1 MEDRRYCF
9 AARSLLKELVMSVSR
24 RELFRGGLATAGV
37 AALTLRADALP
48 TLPSG
53 TLKHYPEFQVL
64 ADTPLPFVAPTAL
77 LPDSARPTEDN
88 ILGPYFREGAPY
100 RAKVS
105 PPLAKGTTLLVRG
118 RVWGFDT
125 KKPLANA
132 VLDIWQA
139 DADGRYDN
147 DDPKNPPAKGLFVN
161 RTRALTDETGYYEY
175 ETIHPGP
182 YQIGPDAWRPAHIH
196 YLVRKAGYANLVTQL
211 YFKGDKFNAKDEF
224 IKPSLIIALESL
236 KAGANTI
243 ESGVFDV
250 VLAAAAKK

>member
-1 MEDRRYCF
+1 
-9 AARSLLKELVMSVSR
+9 MSVSR
-24 RELFRGGLATAGV
+24 REFFRGGLAATGV

-53 TLKHYPEFQVL
+53 NLDHYLPFKVL
-64 ADTPLPFVAPTAL
+64 AETPLPATDPGRLDA
-77 LPDSARPTEDN
+77 AAKPTEDN
-88 ILGPYFREGAPY
+88 ILGPYYREGAPF
-100 RAKVS
+100 RAKVT
-105 PPLAKGTTLLVRG
+105 PPLVKGTTMLIRG

-125 KKPLANA
+125 KKPLAGA

-147 DDPKNPPAKGLFVN
+147 DDPKRPPARGVFVN
-161 RTRALTDETGYYEY
+161 RTRVLTDETGYYEF

-182 YQIGPDAWRPAHIH
+182 YQIGPEAWRPAHIH

-224 IKPSLIIALESL
+224 IKDSLIIALEPL
-236 KAGANTI
+236 KVGANTI

>member
-1 MEDRRYCF
+1 
-9 AARSLLKELVMSVSR
+9 MSVSR

-53 TLKHYPEFQVL
+53 SLKHYPEFKLL
-64 ADTPLPFVAPTAL
+64 AEAPLPSVAPEAL
-77 LPDSARPTEDN
+77 LPDTAKPTEDN
-88 ILGPYFREGAPY
+88 ILGPYFREGAPF
-100 RAKVS
+100 RAKVT
-105 PPLAKGTTLLVRG
+105 PPLVKGTTLLIRG

-125 KKPLANA
+125 KKPLASA

-147 DDPKNPPAKGLFVN
+147 DDPKKPPAKGVYVN
-161 RTRALTDETGYYEY
+161 RARVLTDETGYYEY

-196 YLVRKAGYANLVTQL
+196 YLVRKAGYANLITQL

-224 IKPSLIIALESL
+224 IKPSLIIDLV
-236 KAGANTI
+236 GAKVNGIAI
-243 ESGVFDV
+243 ETGVFDV
-250 VLAAAAKK
+250 VLAVAQKK

>member
-1 MEDRRYCF
+1 
-9 AARSLLKELVMSVSR
+9 MSVSR
-24 RELFRGGLATAGV
+24 REFFRGGLAAAGV
-37 AALTLRADALP
+37 AGLTLRADALP

-53 TLKHYPEFQVL
+53 TLDHYPPFRVL
-64 ADTPLPFVAPTAL
+64 AETPLPATDPGKLA
-77 LPDSARPTEDN
+77 DAARPTQDN

-100 RAKVS
+100 RAKIT
-105 PPLAKGTTLLVRG
+105 PPLVKGVTMLIRG

-147 DDPKNPPAKGLFVN
+147 DDPKRPPATGVYVN
-161 RTRALTDETGYYEY
+161 RARVLTDETGYYEY

-196 YLVRKAGYANLVTQL
+196 YLVRKAGYANLITQL

-224 IKPSLIIALESL
+224 IKASLIITLEPAKVNGS
-236 KAGANTI
+236 AI
-243 ESGVFDV
+243 ETGVFDV
-250 VLAAAAKK
+250 VLAAAQKK